1 MSVVYAG
8 GGGGGLSNLLK
19 MALATFGGPVGQ
31 ASSAIWSAAEGD
43 PMGAITGAMGA
54 AGKNP
59 FGSFFCGKNP
69 AVTPAP
75 LKSWMRGYDPSR
87 YGWVS

>member
-8 GGGGGLSNLLK
+8 GGGGGLSSLLK

-31 ASSAIWSAAEGD
+31 ATSAIWSAAQGD

-59 FGSFFCGKNP
+59 FGSFFGGGSK
-69 AVTPAP
+69 VTPPP
-75 LKSWMRGYDPSR
+75 LKSWMGGYDPSR

>member
-31 ASSAIWSAAEGD
+31 ASSAIWSAAQGD
-43 PMGAITGAMGA
+43 PIGAMWA

-59 FGSFFCGKNP
+59 FGSFFGGRSK
-69 AVTPAP
+69 VTPPP
-75 LKSWMRGYDPSR
+75 LKSWMGGYDPSR

>member
-31 ASSAIWSAAEGD
+31 ASSAIWSAAQGD

-59 FGSFFCGKNP
+59 FSSLFGGRSK
-69 AVTPAP
+69 VTPPP
-75 LKSWMRGYDPSR
+75 LKSWMGGYDPSR